1 MIDRIQITDCVLCG
15 NCRLI
20 CPTGAISMS
29 KEENGFF
36 YPTVD
41 SNKCVSCN
49 RCETICPS
57 IESLKQKNLI
67 SCYAVKHVDEEVK
80 RNSSS
85 GGVFTA
91 LATDVIAR
99 GGYVAGAIFTEHFRV
114 KHVLTN
120 ELSGISKMR
129 GSKYVQSELGT
140 CFSEIKA
147 LLEKDKDVLFTGCP
161 CQCAALKTFL
171 GNMANHDRLVVA
183 DFICHGILSESLY
196 QEYLE
201 YLEKKNRSSITEFVF
216 RDKTFG
222 WLESGPRIHY
232 SSGKKNNWP
241 LYEDT
246 YMQGYF
252 QGICM
257 RESCYSCAYKDFR
270 SGSDLTMGD
279 LWGAEILLP
288 DFYDQL
294 GVSMLTIQSV
304 KGEELFQRVKSE
316 LESTY
321 ISPELIIK
329 YNMGLIQPFSKGKH
343 YEEYHRYAKQ
353 NGKFKTLLRLSRIN
367 TLEKCKRL
375 YRRFRRNKV

>member
-57 IESLKQKNLI
+57 IESLKQKKLI

-147 LLEKDKDVLFTGCP
+147 LLEEDKDVLFTGCP

-171 GNMANHDRLVVA
+171 GNTANHDRLVVT

-222 WLESGPRIHY
+222 WLDSGPRILS
-232 SSGKKNNWP
+232 SSG
-241 LYEDT
+241 T
-246 YMQGYF
+246 
-252 QGICM
+252 
-257 RESCYSCAYKDFR
+257 
-270 SGSDLTMGD
+270 
-279 LWGAEILLP
+279 
-288 DFYDQL
+288 
-294 GVSMLTIQSV
+294 
-304 KGEELFQRVKSE
+304 
-316 LESTY
+316 
-321 ISPELIIK
+321 
-329 YNMGLIQPFSKGKH
+329 
-343 YEEYHRYAKQ
+343 
-353 NGKFKTLLRLSRIN
+353 
-367 TLEKCKRL
+367 
-375 YRRFRRNKV
+375 